1 VQAFRPGGQDLVKK
15 IIVIV
20 MAVLLVAGGGAGGWW
35 WWSQR
40 AQAATADDHG
50 DGHSNTSKAK
60 KGHASS
66 ETGAVVLEPFLVNLA
81 DKDASRF
88 LRVSLQL
95 VVDHKELAEAM
106 NAKGEEGAEH
116 AVTKARLRSSIL
128 ELLTTKTSDALVTT
142 EGKAA
147 LKKEIAS
154 RATGILGEA
163 EVVDVLFT
171 DFVVQF

>member
-1 VQAFRPGGQDLVKK
+1 MKK

-20 MAVLLVAGGGAGGWW
+20 VAVLLVAGGGAGGWW

-40 AQAATADDHG
+40 AQAAAANEQDDH
-50 DGHSNTSKAK
+50 SKAAKGK
-60 KGHASS
+60 KEHEVS
-66 ETGAVVLEPFLVNLA
+66 ETGAIALEPFLVNLA
-81 DKDASRF
+81 DKEASRF

-95 VVDHKELAEAM
+95 VIDKPELAEAM
-106 NAKGEEGAEH
+106 SAKGEAGAEH

-147 LKKEIAS
+147 LKKEIAA
-154 RATGILGEA
+154 RGTEILGQA